1 MNTPKKIEKLEEAVV
16 NRIAAGEVIQRP
28 CNAVKELVENSLDAG
43 STVIQVLLNAG
54 GMKKMT
60 IVDNG
65 CGIRRDDMEIV
76 CERFTTSKLRKF
88 EDLTSISTYGFR
100 GEALAS
106 ISYVGHLTMTTK
118 TADSNCAFKASY
130 HEGKLKDQVKPCA
143 GNQGTQISIEDL
155 FYNVPVRRKTLQST
169 SQEHA
174 KVVEMLGKY
183 AIHNS
188 GISFQLQKVGNPSAD
203 LKTFP
208 EVSVEENIRIIYGNN
223 VARYSIE
230 LVPFSKVKVLIELL
244 KVNAEDDKL
253 KFKMSGLVTNA
264 NFSVK
269 KMIFLLFINNRL
281 VDSTA
286 MKKVI
291 DNVYSVYL
299 PKKGFPF
306 IYLSLEISPENIDVN
321 VHPTK
326 HEVHFL
332 HEENILQKISEMI
345 ESAMLGS
352 NTSRTFYVQSLLPST
367 INSSVN
373 ESFSSSKKVYDHQLV
388 RTDSKE
394 QKLDAFLQSKK
405 LPVSL
410 ESSSCENAD
419 KSSEK
424 NEIAMKDDAD
434 NDDSI
439 ISTPGLNLPSRR
451 EVKLSSILQLQK
463 EIKDL
468 SHHGLRQMFRFHKFG
483 ACINKE
489 HSLIQYKTGLFLINV
504 PSLSEELFYQLL
516 IYDFA
521 NFGIMRLQEPISV
534 TELAVLALNS
544 KESGWTEEHGKKEE
558 LALYVV
564 QLLVSKA
571 EMLNDYYSLRI
582 DQKGNLHSLPLLLDN
597 YVPDMSGLPM
607 YILRLATELDWD
619 SEKNCFESLAR
630 ETARF
635 YQFHKNFIG
644 MSALDNNDGNIKS
657 NEWKWTVEHVLFPAF
672 KSAVQPPKQFA
683 DDGSILEIAEL
694 SQLYK
699 VFERC

>member
-223 VARYSIE
+223 VAR
-230 LVPFSKVKVLIELL
+230 ELL